1 MLKKAIIIGIAV
13 LSLAFVGT
21 AFAGG
26 MGPATITLDA
36 SGHMGK
42 VQFPHRVHQKTLGNC
57 QICHKL
63 FPKKA
68 DAIQSA
74 IKAGTLHKM
83 QVMNDLCKACHQKR
97 KSEGK
102 AAGPTDCRGCHKG

>member
-26 MGPATITLDA
+26 MGAANMTLDS

-42 VQFPHRVHQKTLGNC
+42 VAFPHHIHQMKLHNC

-63 FPKKA
+63 FPKEA
-68 DAIQSA
+68 DAIKKGLADGSL
-74 IKAGTLHKM
+74 KKM
-83 QVMNDLCKACHQKR
+83 QVMNVCKSCHQKL

-102 AAGPTDCRGCHKG
+102 AAGPTNCMGCHKK